1 MPRKIKINKGDSWI
15 KIANDNNLSLNDLLY
30 WNGVDPMSRE
40 ALPRINPGQ
49 EIYVSDPYR
58 LSASSITTDAPT
70 DYSDYGEAGKQLIN
84 NYALAVQQGAISLDN
99 VPEAYRTAVYQRGI
113 TNATNKAANT
123 TLKVGLNLGAF
134 LLDPVGYTLSTVGQK
149 GIAYTTDRT
158 SGRNEYGT
166 EDALGYTPIKGRQYA
181 SEHPAEAALIDAG
194 AGIASGSLLRN
205 LPNFIRGLGQ
215 NWRAMMQ
222 NAVASTG
229 QQRQTMM
236 YPGKD
241 TFETVYT
248 SGTKGVGKTGTV
260 RAGRVGGY
268 SPNTSAKGVFN
279 NQSSG
284 NAITWVSPD
293 KTIPMLPLTPI
304 PLSPVVGPINWMN
317 RRDPKVVVNN
327 PEQHI
332 YEQQSF
338 NRWQLPMPAGG
349 MMGEFKPGTGN
360 FVLTGH
366 APIGNSVDQQALTNE
381 SIRVY
386 NNDYAPRIS
395 TYVNGNIE
403 GTPSNIHS
411 GLGIIWG
418 SENPG
423 NLIIK

>member
-15 KIANDNNLSLNDLLY
+15 KVANDNNISLNDLLY
-30 WNGVDPMSRE
+30 WNGIDPMSRE

-58 LSASSITTDAPT
+58 LPASSITTDAPR
-70 DYSDYGEAGKQLIN
+70 DYSDYGEAGQQLIN
-84 NYALAVQQGAISLDN
+84 NYALAVQQGAINLNN

-113 TNATNKAANT
+113 TNVTNKAANT

-134 LLDPVGYTLSTVGQK
+134 LLDPIGYTLSTVGQK
-149 GIAYTTDRT
+149 GIAYAADRA
-158 SGRNEYGT
+158 SGRNEYGI

-194 AGIASGSLLRN
+194 AGIASGGLLRN

-229 QQRQTMM
+229 QQRQTIM

-241 TFETVYT
+241 TFGTVYT

-268 SPNTSAKGVFN
+268 SPNVSIKGVFN

-284 NAITWVSPD
+284 NTTTWVSPD

-304 PLSPVVGPINWMN
+304 PFNPVIGPINWMN
-317 RRDPKVVVNN
+317 RRDPKIVVNN

-338 NRWQLPMPAGG
+338 NRWQMPMPAGG
-349 MMGEFKPGTGN
+349 VMGEFKPGTGN

-366 APIGNSVDQQALTNE
+366 APIGNSIDQQALTNE

-395 TYVNGNIE
+395 TYVKGNVE